1 MKVLARIPAIDTN
14 APALAGVAVG
24 EAPLSPAAAGMPEVS
39 RPHRAPPRARFTRSG
54 FPFGSVLTLAIL
66 AAVVWSLA
74 SWNDTRR
81 AEHSRLERLSRT
93 QPAAG
98 IQETMS
104 R

>member
-14 APALAGVAVG
+14 APALTAVAVG
-24 EAPLSPAAAGMPEVS
+24 EAPVPPAAAGMPEVP

>member
-1 MKVLARIPAIDTN
+1 
-14 APALAGVAVG
+14 
-24 EAPLSPAAAGMPEVS
+24 
-39 RPHRAPPRARFTRSG
+39 
-54 FPFGSVLTLAIL
+54 VLTLAIL

-81 AEHSRLERLSRT
+81 AEHSRLERLART

>member
-14 APALAGVAVG
+14 APALTAVVVG

-39 RPHRAPPRARFTRSG
+39 RPRRAPPRARFTRSG
-54 FPFGSVLTLAIL
+54 FPSGSVLTLAIL

-81 AEHSRLERLSRT
+81 AEHSRLERLARA
-93 QPAAG
+93 QPAAA
-98 IQETMS
+98 IPETIS

>member
-1 MKVLARIPAIDTN
+1 MKVLARIPAIDTS
-14 APALAGVAVG
+14 APALTAVVVG
-24 EAPLSPAAAGMPEVS
+24 EALVSPAAAGMPEVS
-39 RPHRAPPRARFTRSG
+39 RPRRAPPRAGFIRSG
-54 FPFGSVLTLAIL
+54 FPVGSVLTLAIL

-74 SWNDTRR
+74 SWNDARR
-81 AEHSRLERLSRT
+81 AEHSRLERLARA

>member
-14 APALAGVAVG
+14 APALTAVAVG
-24 EAPLSPAAAGMPEVS
+24 EAPVPPAAAGMPEVS
-39 RPHRAPPRARFTRSG
+39 RPHRAQPRARFTRSG

>member
-1 MKVLARIPAIDTN
+1 MNVLARIPAIDTN
-14 APALAGVAVG
+14 APALTAVVVG

-39 RPHRAPPRARFTRSG
+39 RPRRAPPRARFTRSG
-54 FPFGSVLTLAIL
+54 FPSGSVLTLAIL
-66 AAVVWSLA
+66 AAVIWSLA
-74 SWNDTRR
+74 SWNDARR